1 VIGMV
6 KGSDFELDDYTPE
19 ELRMAEELDRAIDQ
33 IEGLDVESE
42 LALDLESAR
51 WLAEM
56 RQILARVKGGYD
68 ELVERAEPLGKEE
81 LIRRIREEA
90 ERMGLARRSI
100 WGRMAEGIKRAF
112 SSQPVPQPAYRRE
125 EVSDLRI
132 HGEELLRNAFIVRA
146 RVGGRLIENVIAE
159 GEYLIG
165 SSPEADIHIDDPNR
179 YVSRRHARLILRGG
193 QLFIVD
199 LGSTNGTFV
208 NGRRIEPGEEVRV
221 TPEDRIELAD
231 VPLEI
236 RRF

>member
-1 VIGMV
+1 M
-6 KGSDFELDDYTPE
+6 
-19 ELRMAEELDRAIDQ
+19 LR
-33 IEGLDVESE
+33 G
-42 LALDLESAR
+42 
-51 WLAEM
+51 EM
-56 RQILARVKGGYD
+56 NTL
-68 ELVERAEPLGKEE
+68 
-81 LIRRIREEA
+81 REEMSA
-90 ERMGLARRSI
+90 LRVEVRTEIASL
-100 WGRMAEGIKRAF
+100 
-112 SSQPVPQPAYRRE
+112 RE